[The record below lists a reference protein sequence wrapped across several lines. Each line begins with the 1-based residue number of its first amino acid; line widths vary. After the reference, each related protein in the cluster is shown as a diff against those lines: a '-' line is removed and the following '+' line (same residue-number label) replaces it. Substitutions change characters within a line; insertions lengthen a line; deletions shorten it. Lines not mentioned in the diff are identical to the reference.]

1 MKVLIVYKKSFLES
15 HGGDAKGLA
24 QLDPADRERLLKA
37 DQENR
42 RALGELTAHLA
53 RRGIASDAVTRGVAL
68 AARRRYDLVISL
80 GGDGTFF
87 AAARYLKDTPIFG
100 INSDPANSLGLW
112 TCADR
117 NDFREPLERALA
129 GRLRACRIHR
139 MSVAINGKPVREQ
152 AFNDV
157 LIAHKNPAA
166 MTRYRLTIGASAEQQ
181 RSSGLWISTAAG
193 STAGIRSAGGR
204 RMPIASP
211 RLQYLVREP
220 YTWPVRKYRL
230 ARGFVPRLSLQ
241 TLTVGLCLWIDG
253 SRVRYDLG
261 LGDRVE
267 LQSSAP
273 LRVLGY
279 DDARRRKLFP

>member
-1 MKVLIVYKKSFLES
+1 MKVLIVYKKSFIES
-15 HGGDAKGLA
+15 HGADAKGLS

-42 RALGELTAHLA
+42 RALGDLTAHLA
-53 RRGIASDAVTRGVAL
+53 RRRIASDAVTRGVAL

-117 NDFREPLERALA
+117 HGFREPLERALA
-129 GRLRACRIHR
+129 GKLRACRIHR

-157 LIAHKNPAA
+157 LFAHKNPAA
-166 MTRYRLTIGASAEQQ
+166 MTRYRFSIGTAAEQQ

-204 RMPIASP
+204 RMPITSP

-261 LGDRVE
+261 LGDRVD

-279 DDARRRKLFP
+279 DEDRRRKLFP

>member
-15 HGGDAKGLA
+15 HAGDKKGIA
-24 QLDPADRERLLKA
+24 HLDPADRDRLLRA
-37 DQENR
+37 DVENR
-42 RALGELTAHLA
+42 RSLGDLTAHLA
-53 RRGIASDAVTRGVAL
+53 RRGIDFDAVFRGSM
-68 AARRRYDLVISL
+68 AARRRYDLVVSL

-87 AAARYLKDTPIFG
+87 AAARYLKDTPILG

-117 NDFREPLERALA
+117 TNFREPLERALA
-129 GRLRACRIHR
+129 RQMRPTRIFR
-139 MSVAINGKPVREQ
+139 MAIVINGKPVREN

-157 LIAHKNPAA
+157 LIAHRNPAA
-166 MTRYRLTIGASAEQQ
+166 MTRYRLGIGAVQEDH
-181 RSSGLWISTAAG
+181 RSSGVWISTAAG

-204 RMPIASP
+204 RMPISSR

-220 YTWPVRKYRL
+220 YTWPQRRYRL
-230 ARGFVPRLSLQ
+230 SGGYTSRLTLQ
-241 TLTVGLCLWIDG
+241 TLTVDLGLWVDG

-267 LQSSAP
+267 LQTGPP
-273 LRVLGY
+273 LQILCY
-279 DDARRRKLFP
+279 DEHRRRKLFP

>member
-1 MKVLIVYKKSFLES
+1 MKILIVYKKSFLES
-15 HGGDAKGLA
+15 HGAEKGLG
-24 QLDPADRERLLKA
+24 QLDAADRERLVRA

-42 RALGELTAHLA
+42 RALGDLTADLA
-53 RRGIASDAVTRGVAL
+53 RRGIAPDAVSRGSI

-87 AAARYLKDTPIFG
+87 AAARYLKDVPILG

-117 NDFREPLERALA
+117 TNFREPLERALA
-129 GRLRACRIHR
+129 GRLRASRIHR
-139 MSVAINGKPVREQ
+139 MSVLINGRTVREQ

-157 LIAHKNPAA
+157 LIAHRNPAA
-166 MTRYRLTIGASAEQQ
+166 MTRYRLSTGAATEQQ
-181 RSSGLWISTAAG
+181 RSSGVWVSTAAG

-204 RMPIASP
+204 RMPITSK

-220 YTWPVRKYRL
+220 YAWPQRRYRL
-230 ARGFVPRLSLQ
+230 CRGFTTELGLQSL
-241 TLTVGLCLWIDG
+241 TLGVGLWIDG

-261 LGDRVE
+261 LGDRVT
-267 LQSSAP
+267 LRGGPP
-273 LRVLGY
+273 LLVLGY
-279 DDARRRKLFP
+279 DEARRRRLFP

>member
-15 HGGDAKGLA
+15 HGADARRIA
-24 QLDPADRERLLKA
+24 QLDPADRDRLMKS

-42 RALGELTAHLA
+42 RALGDLTAHLA
-53 RRGIASDAVTRGVAL
+53 RRGVPSDAVFRGSL
-68 AARRRYDLVISL
+68 AARRRYELVISL

-87 AAARYLKDTPIFG
+87 AAARYLKDTPVFG

-117 NDFREPLERALA
+117 SNFREPLELALA
-129 GRLRACRIHR
+129 GRLRASRIHR
-139 MSVAINGKPVREQ
+139 MTIAINGKPVREQ

-166 MTRYRLTIGASAEQQ
+166 MTHYRLSAGGASEQQ
-181 RSSGLWISTAAG
+181 RSSGIWVSTAAG

-204 RMPIASP
+204 RMPITSK

-220 YTWPVRKYRL
+220 YTWPQRKYRL
-230 ARGFVPRLSLQ
+230 TGGYGTPLGLQ
-241 TLTVGLCLWIDG
+241 ALTVGLGLWIDG
-253 SRVRYDLG
+253 ARVRYDLQ

-267 LQSSAP
+267 LQTGPA

-279 DDARRRKLFP
+279 DEARRRRFFP

>member
-15 HGGDAKGLA
+15 HGADRRRIARLE
-24 QLDPADRERLLKA
+24 PADRDRLLKS
-37 DQENR
+37 DHENR
-42 RALGELTAHLA
+42 RALGDLTAHLA
-53 RRGIASDAVTRGVAL
+53 RRGISSDAVSRGTL
-68 AARRRYDLVISL
+68 AARRRYDLVVSL

-87 AAARYLKDTPIFG
+87 SAARYLKDTPIFG
-100 INSDPANSLGLW
+100 INSDPVNSLGLW

-117 NDFREPLERALA
+117 SNFREPLELALA
-129 GRLRACRIHR
+129 GKLRGALIHR
-139 MSVAINGKPVREQ
+139 MAIAINGRPVREE

-166 MTRYRLTIGASAEQQ
+166 MTRYRLSVGARREQQ
-181 RSSGLWISTAAG
+181 RSSGVWVSTAAG

-204 RMPIASP
+204 RMPITSE

-220 YTWPVRKYRL
+220 YTWPQRKLRL
-230 ARGFVPRLSLQ
+230 ARGYVARLGLQ
-241 TLTVGLCLWIDG
+241 TLTVGLGLWIDG

-261 LGDRVE
+261 IGDRVE
-267 LQSSAP
+267 LQTGPA

-279 DDARRRKLFP
+279 DESRRRRLFP

>member
-1 MKVLIVYKKSFLES
+1 MKILIVYKKSFLES
-15 HGGDAKGLA
+15 HGGDSKGLA
-24 QLDPADRERLLKA
+24 QLDPADRDRLIKA

-42 RALGELTAHLA
+42 RALGDLTAHLA
-53 RRGIASDAVTRGVAL
+53 RQGIASDAVSRGTL

-87 AAARYLKDTPIFG
+87 AAARYLKDTPILG

-112 TCADR
+112 TCSDR
-117 NDFREPLERALA
+117 ASFREPLERALA
-129 GRLRACRIHR
+129 GKLRACRVHR
-139 MSVAINGKPVREQ
+139 LSVEINGKPAREQ

-166 MTRYRLTIGASAEQQ
+166 MTRYRLQIGSLAEEQ

-204 RMPIASP
+204 RMPISSK

-220 YTWPVRKYRL
+220 YTWPERDYRF
-230 ARGFVPRLSLQ
+230 ARGFVSGLELQ
-241 TLTVGLCLWIDG
+241 TLTVGLGLWIDG
-253 SRVRYDLG
+253 SRIRYDLD
-261 LGDRVE
+261 LGDRVT
-267 LQSSAP
+267 LRSGPP
-273 LRVLGY
+273 LLVLGY
-279 DDARRRKLFP
+279 DDRRRRRLFP

>member
-1 MKVLIVYKKSFLES
+1 MKILIVYKKSFLES
-15 HGGDAKGLA
+15 HGGDSKGLS
-24 QLDPADRERLLKA
+24 QLDPADRDRLVKS

-42 RALGELTAHLA
+42 RALGDLTAHLA
-53 RRGIASDAVTRGVAL
+53 RRGIASDAVFRGTL

-87 AAARYLKDTPIFG
+87 AAARYIKDTPILG

-117 NDFREPLERALA
+117 ANFREPLERALA
-129 GRLRACRIHR
+129 GKLRGCRIHR
-139 MSVAINGKPVREQ
+139 LSVEINGKPTREQ

-166 MTRYRLTIGASAEQQ
+166 MTRYRLTVGSLAEQQ

-204 RMPIASP
+204 RMPISSR

-220 YTWPVRKYRL
+220 YTWPERRYRFAQGL
-230 ARGFVPRLSLQ
+230 VSGLELQ
-241 TLTVGLCLWIDG
+241 TLTVGLGLWIDG
-253 SRVRYDLG
+253 SRIRYDLD
-261 LGDRVE
+261 LGDRVT
-267 LQSSAP
+267 LRSGPP
-273 LRVLGY
+273 LLVLGY
-279 DDARRRKLFP
+279 DDRRRRRLFP

>member
-15 HGGDAKGLA
+15 HGADRRRIARLE
-24 QLDPADRERLLKA
+24 PADRDRLLKS

-42 RALGELTAHLA
+42 RALGDLTAHLA
-53 RRGIASDAVTRGVAL
+53 RRGISSDAVSRGTL
-68 AARRRYDLVISL
+68 AARRRYDLVIAL

-100 INSDPANSLGLW
+100 INSDPAHSLGLW
-112 TCADR
+112 TCSDR
-117 NDFREPLERALA
+117 SNFREPLELALA
-129 GRLRACRIHR
+129 GKLRGTLIHR
-139 MSVAINGKPVREQ
+139 LGIAINGRPVREE

-166 MTRYRLTIGASAEQQ
+166 MTRYRLSVGAAREQQ

-204 RMPIASP
+204 RMPISSK

-220 YTWPVRKYRL
+220 YTWPQRKI
-230 ARGFVPRLSLQ
+230 RLSRGYVDRLGLQ
-241 TLTVGLCLWIDG
+241 TLTVGLGLWIDG
-253 SRVRYDLG
+253 SRVRYDLE
-261 LGDRVE
+261 LGDRVV
-267 LQSSAP
+267 LQPGPP

-279 DDARRRKLFP
+279 DERRRRRLFP

>member
-15 HGGDAKGLA
+15 HAADTKGLA
-24 QLDPADRERLLKA
+24 LLAPPDRDRLIRSDA
-37 DQENR
+37 ENR

-53 RRGIASDAVTRGVAL
+53 RRGIDFDAVFRGSI

-87 AAARYLKDTPIFG
+87 AAARYLKDTPILG

-117 NDFREPLERALA
+117 TDFRESLERALE
-129 GRLRACRIHR
+129 GGVRPVRIHR
-139 MSVAINGKPVREQ
+139 MLISINGKPVRELP
-152 AFNDV
+152 FNDV
-157 LIAHKNPAA
+157 LIAHRNPSA
-166 MTRYRLTIGASAEQQ
+166 MTRYRLSVGAAPEEQ
-181 RSSGLWISTAAG
+181 RSSGVWIATAAG

-204 RMPIASP
+204 RMPISSK

-220 YTWPVRKYRL
+220 YTWPQRRYRI
-230 ARGFVPRLSLQ
+230 ARGYTPKLSLQ
-241 TLTVGLCLWIDG
+241 TLTVGLGLWIDG

-267 LQSSAP
+267 LVSGPP
-273 LRVLGY
+273 LRVLCY
-279 DDARRRKLFP
+279 DDARRRRLFP

>member
-15 HGGDAKGLA
+15 HAGDKKGM
-24 QLDPADRERLLKA
+24 
-37 DQENR
+37 
-42 RALGELTAHLA
+42 AHLA
-53 RRGIASDAVTRGVAL
+53 RRGVDFDAVFRGSM

-87 AAARYLKDTPIFG
+87 AAARYLKDTPIIG

-117 NDFREPLERALA
+117 TNFRDPLERALA
-129 GRLRACRIHR
+129 RQVRPTRIYR
-139 MSVAINGKPVREQ
+139 MAIAINGKAVRES

-157 LIAHKNPAA
+157 LIAHRNPAA
-166 MTRYRLTIGASAEQQ
+166 MTRYRLGIGAAQEDH
-181 RSSGLWISTAAG
+181 RSSGVWVSTAAG

-204 RMPIASP
+204 RMPISSR

-220 YTWPVRKYRL
+220 YTWPQGRYRL
-230 ARGFVPRLSLQ
+230 PRGFTSRLSLQ
-241 TLTVGLCLWIDG
+241 ALTVDLGLWVDG

-267 LQSSAP
+267 LQTGPP
-273 LRVLGY
+273 LLVLCY
-279 DDARRRKLFP
+279 DEERRRRLFP

>member
-1 MKVLIVYKKSFLES
+1 MKVLIVYKKSFVES
-15 HGGDAKGLA
+15 HGADARRIA
-24 QLDPADRERLLKA
+24 QLDAADRDRLMKS

-42 RALGELTAHLA
+42 RALGDLTAHLA
-53 RRGIASDAVTRGVAL
+53 RRGISSDAVFRGSL
-68 AARRRYDLVISL
+68 AARRSYTLVISL

-117 NDFREPLERALA
+117 SNFREPLELALA
-129 GRLRACRIHR
+129 GKLRASRIHR
-139 MSVAINGKPVREQ
+139 MTIAVNGKPVREQ

-166 MTRYRLTIGASAEQQ
+166 MTRYRLTVGTANEQQ
-181 RSSGLWISTAAG
+181 RSSGVWIATAAG

-204 RMPIASP
+204 RMPISSK

-220 YTWPVRKYRL
+220 YTWPLRQYRL
-230 ARGFVPRLSLQ
+230 SRGYSARLGLQ
-241 TLTVGLCLWIDG
+241 TLTVGLGLWIDG
-253 SRVRYDLG
+253 ARVRYDLE

-267 LQSSAP
+267 LQIGPP

-279 DDARRRKLFP
+279 DESRRRRLFP

>member
-15 HGGDAKGLA
+15 HGGDPKALGH
-24 QLDPADRERLLKA
+24 LDPADRDRLLRA
-37 DQENR
+37 DVENR

-53 RRGIASDAVTRGVAL
+53 RRGIDFDAVFRGSI

-87 AAARYLKDTPIFG
+87 AAARYLKDTPILG

-117 NDFREPLERALA
+117 TNFREPLERAMA
-129 GRLRACRIHR
+129 GEGKPVRIHR
-139 MSVAINGKPVREQ
+139 MAIAINGKPLRET

-157 LIAHKNPAA
+157 LVTHRNPAA
-166 MTRYRLTIGASAEQQ
+166 MTRYRLTVGAAQEDQ
-181 RSSGLWISTAAG
+181 RSSGVWISTAAG

-204 RMPIASP
+204 RMPIASK

-220 YTWPVRKYRL
+220 YSWPQRRYRL
-230 ARGFVPRLSLQ
+230 ARGLSARLGLQ
-241 TLTVGLCLWIDG
+241 TLTVDLGLWIDG

-267 LQSSAP
+267 LQLGPP
-273 LRVLGY
+273 LAVLCY
-279 DDARRRKLFP
+279 DEERRRRLFP

>member
-1 MKVLIVYKKSFLES
+1 MKILIVYKKSFLES
-15 HGGDAKGLA
+15 HGSDSKGLS
-24 QLDPADRERLLKA
+24 QLDAADRDRLIKA

-42 RALGELTAHLA
+42 RALGDLTAHLA
-53 RRGIASDAVTRGVAL
+53 RRGIPSDAVSRGTL

-87 AAARYLKDTPIFG
+87 AAARYLKDTPILG

-117 NDFREPLERALA
+117 ASFRDPLERALA
-129 GRLRACRIHR
+129 GKLRACRIHR
-139 MSVAINGKPVREQ
+139 LSVEINGKPAREQ

-166 MTRYRLTIGASAEQQ
+166 MTRYRLSIGSTSEEQ

-204 RMPIASP
+204 RMPISSK

-220 YTWPVRKYRL
+220 YTWPERDYRL
-230 ARGFVPRLSLQ
+230 ARGFVPGVELQ
-241 TLTVGLCLWIDG
+241 TLTIGLGLWIDG
-253 SRVRYDLG
+253 SRIRYDLG
-261 LGDRVE
+261 LGDRVS
-267 LQSSAP
+267 LRSGPP
-273 LRVLGY
+273 LLVLGY
-279 DDARRRKLFP
+279 DESRRRRLFP

>member
-15 HGGDAKGLA
+15 HAGDPKGIA
-24 QLDPADRERLLKA
+24 HLDPADRDRLIRA
-37 DQENR
+37 DAENR

-53 RRGIASDAVTRGVAL
+53 RRGIDFDAVYRGSI
-68 AARRRYDLVISL
+68 AARRRYTLVLSL

-87 AAARYLKDTPIFG
+87 AAARYLKDTPILG

-117 NDFREPLERALA
+117 TDFREPLEQALA
-129 GRLRACRIHR
+129 GRLKPTRISR
-139 MSVAINGKPVREQ
+139 MAITINGKLVREQ

-157 LIAHKNPAA
+157 LIAHRNPAA
-166 MTRYRLTIGASAEQQ
+166 MTRYRLWIGAAQEDQ
-181 RSSGLWISTAAG
+181 RSSGVWVATAAG

-204 RMPIASP
+204 RMPITSK

-220 YTWPVRKYRL
+220 YTWPQRRYRL
-230 ARGFVPRLSLQ
+230 ARGFAPRLSLQ
-241 TLTVGLCLWIDG
+241 TLTVNMGLWIDG
-253 SRVRYDLG
+253 SRIRYDLA

-267 LQSSAP
+267 LQPSHP
-273 LRVLGY
+273 LNVLCY
-279 DDARRRKLFP
+279 DEARRRNLFP